1 MTVALGAGLGE
12 NKTLLP
18 PIPPSQPSGSFGF
31 EAEDCRRER
40 GAPSRWDAGRVYR
53 ALVGAAQVCAGIL
66 LTLMGISAGKMQ
78 SEYGTRTSSLLK
90 DAPPLLLIATGILLG
105 LAGVAQL
112 VHTFWRGQDD

>member
-1 MTVALGAGLGE
+1 MRKIAGG
-12 NKTLLP
+12 
-18 PIPPSQPSGSFGF
+18 I
-31 EAEDCRRER
+31 
-40 GAPSRWDAGRVYR
+40 AGTPVNRMPTGYR

-90 DAPPLLLIATGILLG
+90 DAPPLLLVATGILLG
-105 LAGVAQL
+105 LAGVVQL